1 MKLVSFNCTIEVNKN
16 KDGYSNHVYI
26 DVNAD
31 NVHLTQPYTTLDAET
46 AAFITKLEHD
56 FINHSIDFNR
66 RIDGFNRDN
75 RLEQYAKPTLA
86 ETKFNDLNVEL
97 AAEPAVVQPSRGGSD
112 QAAVAEQIGK
122 DYEEAVEE
130 RRGVE

>member
-16 KDGYSNHVYI
+16 KDGYSNNVYI

-31 NVHLTQPYTTLDAET
+31 NVRLTQPYTTLDAET

-56 FINHSIDFNR
+56 FINHSIDFNH

-75 RLEQYAKPTLA
+75 GLEQYAQPTLA
-86 ETKFNDLNVEL
+86 ETKANDLDVEL

-112 QAAVAEQIGK
+112 QAAVSEQIGK
-122 DYEEAVEE
+122 DYKEAVEE
-130 RRGVE
+130 RKGVE